1 MKISSFLTVF
11 FLPLLAFC
19 RVHSVAS
26 LDFFYDTVN
35 TDSYTVVKYF
45 TTWCSHCKRL
55 GPVFSQLSE
64 AFGDRRDVNTTFLE
78 VDCDLFGST
87 LCDHLP
93 GYPAVEVIKPITEQ
107 ERLDSKDAQRNAGK
121 LSWWSK
127 LIKAI
132 KQGGFN
138 PAWHMDK
145 SRAVEFNGSRDLPL
159 LKNFVD
165 MVIESTEQDKELEA
179 ILDEAPCK
187 DDRCESLREYLSK
200 INSTDREAQKLESI
214 LRNNPDEELTEIK
227 LKLKLVRKIQEKNSE
242 HDEL

>member
-1 MKISSFLTVF
+1 MKVSLFLPAF
-11 FLPLLAFC
+11 FLPLLALC

-26 LDFFYDTVN
+26 LDFFYDTIN

-64 AFGDRRDVNTTFLE
+64 AFEDRKDINATFLE

-107 ERLDSKDAQRNAGK
+107 ERLDSNSAQKNTEK

-127 LIKAI
+127 LIKTI
-132 KQGGFN
+132 KQGGYN

-145 SRAVEFNGSRDLPL
+145 SRAVEFNGSRDLPR

-165 MVIESTEQDKELEA
+165 MVVESTEQDKVLEA
-179 ILDEAPCK
+179 VLSEATCE
-187 DDRCESLREYLSK
+187 DDRCESLRKYLSK
-200 INSTDREAQKLESI
+200 VHSTDREAQKLESI
-214 LRNNPDEELTEIK
+214 LRNNPDEELAEIK
-227 LKLKLVRKIQEKNSE
+227 LKLKLLHKLQEKNSE